1 MPATRCRA
9 VWRVPISRPWL
20 ESLSSGL
27 ASWWS
32 SIFAPPI
39 ARLARLRL
47 APLAI
52 GDDAHHFVNN
62 VRSNPNFSS
71 LSFQRQ
77 LNPAIQ
83 NTEPSSRLHQDLPL
97 TAPSLLG
104 NSLADDGFCPPTS
117 LGVRYAPATGV
128 FPIAEF
134 DASVDV
140 CFYVLASLFEGRFR
154 DIVAQLSRF
163 YGGSRSDRTM
173 RQRAHR
179 RLDFVSQKTVIPE
192 ARILDD

>member
-71 LSFQRQ
+71 SFNSANLDPFSLWRVRDVR
-77 LNPAIQ
+77 PID
-83 NTEPSSRLHQDLPL
+83 RYGDLL
-97 TAPSLLG
+97 
-104 NSLADDGFCPPTS
+104 
-117 LGVRYAPATGV
+117 V
-128 FPIAEF
+128 AE
-134 DASVDV
+134 
-140 CFYVLASLFEGRFR
+140 YTPGKRIIG
-154 DIVAQLSRF
+154 IV
-163 YGGSRSDRTM
+163 T
-173 RQRAHR
+173 
-179 RLDFVSQKTVIPE
+179 
-192 ARILDD
+192 

>member
-1 MPATRCRA
+1 MPATRCRV
-9 VWRVPISRPWL
+9 VWRAPISRPWL

-71 LSFQRQ
+71 YARDFLEPYPQPLELPPAYRTLLRHAISALREHIELAALRQ
-77 LNPAIQ
+77 QFHLHAR
-83 NTEPSSRLHQDLPL
+83 SRLMPWPVQQ
-97 TAPSLLG
+97 LLLVAG
-104 NSLADDGFCPPTS
+104 EPILWRADQVLHRGDHTRASLAGPLRLECPGPS
-117 LGVRYAPATGV
+117 P
-128 FPIAEF
+128 
-134 DASVDV
+134 
-140 CFYVLASLFEGRFR
+140 
-154 DIVAQLSRF
+154 
-163 YGGSRSDRTM
+163 RS
-173 RQRAHR
+173 
-179 RLDFVSQKTVIPE
+179 
-192 ARILDD
+192 